1 VRLLR
6 WLAEHDRG
14 FAALRRAARAAIVM
28 PAMFALGE
36 KVIGNPVVATF
47 AAFGSFAMLLLV
59 DFTGPMRDRL
69 RAYLGLALAGAV
81 FVCLGT
87 LASSRPWLA
96 AASMTCVAFAVL
108 FVGVV
113 SSELANAAPALLL
126 AFILPVSLNGSASQI
141 PDRLAGW
148 GLASMAALV
157 AVTVLW
163 PAPSRDS
170 LREPATAACRALAA
184 RLRSDVAYLLGGAD
198 APSETEHDK
207 SIGDAETA
215 ITALHEA
222 FLATPYRP
230 TGLSTATRTVV
241 RLVDE
246 IGWLGAV
253 IQTGPRDRPAV
264 VNRAGCAV
272 KSAAATVLERGAD
285 LLAVTGGPA
294 DGLQEALGQL
304 RHAVATMERAAAQT
318 PLGFGQTG
326 TATGEGEIGD
336 FVSALD
342 PTFRAQELAYA
353 VSQIASNIDLT
364 ASAER
369 RSWLD
374 RMLGRQPRGVA
385 GTLAAAQQRATA
397 HVQRGSVWLHNSV
410 RGAVGLGLA
419 VLVANLSG
427 VQHSFWVVLGTL
439 SVLRSNALS
448 TGQNAAWGLLG
459 TAAGFVAGAV
469 LLVPVGS
476 NTTILWCLLPLAIL
490 VAGVLPAAISF
501 TAGQAGFTVTLV
513 ILFNIIAPAG
523 WRVGLLRVEDV
534 ALGCAV
540 SLVVGLLFWPRGAA
554 AALGRTLADAYRASS
569 RYLAEAVAFGMQR
582 CESSPSTMSGPP
594 TEAATLAAAASRRLD
609 DAFRSYLAER
619 GTKPTS
625 LAEMTSLVNGVA
637 GLRLAAD
644 AVLDLW
650 QRDDGDDPGDRT
662 AARAVL
668 LANTE
673 LIVGW
678 YDELAGSLDGRNA
691 APEPLAHDDRTDD
704 RLMDALRHDL
714 LGADGRSGGT
724 AARMMWTG
732 DYLDAIRRLQAGV
745 SGSRQSAGIR
755 G

>member
-1 VRLLR
+1 
-6 WLAEHDRG
+6 
-14 FAALRRAARAAIVM
+14 M
-28 PAMFALGE
+28 
-36 KVIGNPVVATF
+36 ATF

-69 RAYLGLALAGAV
+69 RAYLGLALVGAV

-87 LASSRPWLA
+87 FASSRPWLA

-113 SSELANAAPALLL
+113 SSELANATPALLL

-207 SIGDAETA
+207 SIAKAETA

-253 IQTGPRDRPAV
+253 IQTGPRRSTCRT

-294 DGLQEALGQL
+294 DGLHEALGTASS
-304 RHAVATMERAAAQT
+304 RGCGDGASCGCQT
-318 PLGFGQTG
+318 RRPGVGQTG
-326 TATGEGEIGD
+326 TATAEGEFGD

-364 ASAER
+364 AAAER

-385 GTLAAAQQRATA
+385 GTWRRPSSARRPTSSEARYGSTTACGVPSASAWPSLSPTCRACSTPS
-397 HVQRGSVWLHNSV
+397 GSCSV
-410 RGAVGLGLA
+410 PCRCCDP
-419 VLVANLSG
+419 
-427 VQHSFWVVLGTL
+427 T
-439 SVLRSNALS
+439 RLS
-448 TGQNAAWGLLG
+448 TGQNAAWGLVG
-459 TAAGFVAGAV
+459 YGGGFVAGAV

-476 NTTILWCLLPLAIL
+476 NTTIFWCLLPLAIL

-523 WRVGLLRVEDV
+523 WSVGLLRVEDV

-540 SLVVGLLFWPRGAA
+540 SLVVGCCSGPGAAA
-554 AALGRTLADAYRASS
+554 AALGHTLADAYRASA
-569 RYLAEAVAFGMQR
+569 RYLAEAVCVRDASLRDRTRRR
-582 CESSPSTMSGPP
+582 CPDTHQPRQPP
-594 TEAATLAAAASRRLD
+594 GGGGVAAPRRRLPQLPRRAGYQAD
-609 DAFRSYLAER
+609 LAR
-619 GTKPTS
+619 
-625 LAEMTSLVNGVA
+625 
-637 GLRLAAD
+637 
-644 AVLDLW
+644 
-650 QRDDGDDPGDRT
+650 
-662 AARAVL
+662 
-668 LANTE
+668 
-673 LIVGW
+673 
-678 YDELAGSLDGRNA
+678 
-691 APEPLAHDDRTDD
+691 
-704 RLMDALRHDL
+704 
-714 LGADGRSGGT
+714 
-724 AARMMWTG
+724 
-732 DYLDAIRRLQAGV
+732 
-745 SGSRQSAGIR
+745 
-755 G
+755 